1 MKYFCWQKLLRTLRD
16 ILIRIQCEYQ
26 GLLLSR
32 YPFSI
37 RSMKSFEFC
46 SGFNRSRPMLTNRG
60 FKQTATVN
68 NSLAT
73 VVRFLGILPSLKKT
87 IVILRTTYP
96 NMILIL
102 VDTNIIFITYSSS
115 VLLIIFSKCISLKC
129 RICSTLL
136 TGRL

>member
-1 MKYFCWQKLLRTLRD
+1 MKYFCWQKLLRN
-16 ILIRIQCEYQ
+16 ILIRIKCEYQ

-87 IVILRTTYP
+87 RVVLRTAYP
-96 NMILIL
+96 A
-102 VDTNIIFITYSSS
+102 S
-115 VLLIIFSKCISLKC
+115 VKIV
-129 RICSTLL
+129 
-136 TGRL
+136 

>member
-1 MKYFCWQKLLRTLRD
+1 MKYFCWQKLLRN
-16 ILIRIQCEYQ
+16 ILIRIKCEYQ

-37 RSMKSFEFC
+37 RSMKSSEFR
-46 SGFNRSRPMLTNRG
+46 SDFNRSSPMLTNRG

-96 NMILIL
+96 TSDMILIL

>member
-1 MKYFCWQKLLRTLRD
+1 
-16 ILIRIQCEYQ
+16 
-26 GLLLSR
+26 
-32 YPFSI
+32 
-37 RSMKSFEFC
+37 MKSSEFR
-46 SGFNRSRPMLTNRG
+46 SDFNRSSPMLTNRG

-87 IVILRTTYP
+87 RVVLRTAYP
-96 NMILIL
+96 DMILIL
-102 VDTNIIFITYSSS
+102 VETNITFITYSSS
-115 VLLIIFSKCISLKC
+115 VLLMSFSKCISLKC

>member
-1 MKYFCWQKLLRTLRD
+1 
-16 ILIRIQCEYQ
+16 
-26 GLLLSR
+26 
-32 YPFSI
+32 
-37 RSMKSFEFC
+37 MKSSEFR
-46 SGFNRSRPMLTNRG
+46 SDFNRSSPMLTNRG

-87 IVILRTTYP
+87 RLVLRTAYP
-96 NMILIL
+96 DIILIL
-102 VDTNIIFITYSSS
+102 VKTNITFITYSSS
-115 VLLIIFSKCISLKC
+115 VLLMSFSKCISLKC